1 MSDNKLHKI
10 RHTLAH
16 LMAAA
21 VRELYPNVKLGIGP
35 VIDNGFYYDFYF
47 PGEGDNAKPLQIS
60 PDIFPEIEK
69 HMRKMIEAKMPVE
82 QIFIL
87 LEEAMQEAK
96 LQGQKFKLELL
107 EEIKAGTRVDENSD
121 AEKTKDGSVSMYQ
134 IGNFTDLC
142 KGPHVK
148 NTKELPLDGWQ
159 LERLAGAYWRGDEKN
174 QQMQRIYA
182 LAFENK
188 KTLEEHLALIE
199 EAKKRDHKKLGRE
212 LDLFVF
218 SDLVG
223 PGLPL
228 WTPRG
233 TILRNLLDDFVW
245 QLRQARGY
253 QKVEI
258 PHIAK
263 QALYET
269 SGHWNK
275 FQDQLF
281 KVSTREG
288 HTFAMKPMNCPH
300 HTQIYARRQHSY
312 KELPQRYANT
322 TMCYRDEQTGELSG
336 LSRLRSF
343 TQDDAHVFCR
353 LTQIEEEANKIWD
366 IINEFYRGCGFPQ
379 LNTRLSL
386 HDPAKKENYLGDSAS
401 WEKAEDILRLLAKH
415 RKVRVDEAISE
426 AAFYGP
432 KIDCMA
438 HDSLG
443 RELQVA
449 TIQLDLNMPERF
461 DLTCT
466 NEEGKAERIVM
477 LHATIMGSIERFMSV
492 LIEHHA
498 GAFPLW
504 LAPVQATIVSISDKF
519 NKYANKAA
527 ERLRLAGLRIEINER
542 NESVGKKIREAEMQK
557 VPYILVVGE
566 KEQKAKSVAVRQR
579 GVGDLGMVKIESLA
593 KQLTKEVAERA

>member
-1 MSDNKLHKI
+1 MQ
-10 RHTLAH
+10 RPA
-16 LMAAA
+16 
-21 VRELYPNVKLGIGP
+21 R
-35 VIDNGFYYDFYF
+35 
-47 PGEGDNAKPLQIS
+47 Q
-60 PDIFPEIEK
+60 K
-69 HMRKMIEAKMPVE
+69 H
-82 QIFIL
+82 Q
-87 LEEAMQEAK
+87 
-96 LQGQKFKLELL
+96 
-107 EEIKAGTRVDENSD
+107 RV
-121 AEKTKDGSVSMYQ
+121 TTG
-134 IGNFTDLC
+134 C
-142 KGPHVK
+142 
-148 NTKELPLDGWQ
+148 WQ

-258 PHIAK
+258 PHITK

-269 SGHWNK
+269 SGNWDK

-353 LTQIEEEANKIWD
+353 LTQIEEEFLTIWD
-366 IINEFYRGCGFPQ
+366 IVHEFYGVFGFKMRV
-379 LNTRLSL
+379 RLSL
-386 HDPAKKENYLGDSAS
+386 HDPAHPEKYLGGPDK
-401 WEKAEDILRLLAKH
+401 WKQAEDILREIITEKGGDWFE
-415 RKVRVDEAISE
+415 VIGE
-426 AAFYGP
+426 AAFY
-432 KIDCMA
+432 
-438 HDSLG
+438 
-443 RELQVA
+443 
-449 TIQLDLNMPERF
+449 
-461 DLTCT
+461 
-466 NEEGKAERIVM
+466 
-477 LHATIMGSIERFMSV
+477 
-492 LIEHHA
+492 
-498 GAFPLW
+498 
-504 LAPVQATIVSISDKF
+504 
-519 NKYANKAA
+519 
-527 ERLRLAGLRIEINER
+527 
-542 NESVGKKIREAEMQK
+542 
-557 VPYILVVGE
+557 
-566 KEQKAKSVAVRQR
+566 
-579 GVGDLGMVKIESLA
+579 
-593 KQLTKEVAERA
+593 

>member
-258 PHIAK
+258 PHITK

-269 SGHWNK
+269 SGHWDK

-281 KVSTREG
+281 K
-288 HTFAMKPMNCPH
+288 
-300 HTQIYARRQHSY
+300 I
-312 KELPQRYANT
+312 NT
-322 TMCYRDEQTGELSG
+322 
-336 LSRLRSF
+336 
-343 TQDDAHVFCR
+343 
-353 LTQIEEEANKIWD
+353 
-366 IINEFYRGCGFPQ
+366 P
-379 LNTRLSL
+379 
-386 HDPAKKENYLGDSAS
+386 
-401 WEKAEDILRLLAKH
+401 
-415 RKVRVDEAISE
+415 
-426 AAFYGP
+426 
-432 KIDCMA
+432 
-438 HDSLG
+438 
-443 RELQVA
+443 
-449 TIQLDLNMPERF
+449 
-461 DLTCT
+461 
-466 NEEGKAERIVM
+466 
-477 LHATIMGSIERFMSV
+477 
-492 LIEHHA
+492 
-498 GAFPLW
+498 
-504 LAPVQATIVSISDKF
+504 
-519 NKYANKAA
+519 
-527 ERLRLAGLRIEINER
+527 
-542 NESVGKKIREAEMQK
+542 
-557 VPYILVVGE
+557 
-566 KEQKAKSVAVRQR
+566 
-579 GVGDLGMVKIESLA
+579 
-593 KQLTKEVAERA
+593 